1 MQISPK
7 SELFR
12 ENILSSSQAL
22 VVFLLLAVFTA
33 DAVSILY
40 VFGLFSL
47 WESVVT
53 LVTVLALAG
62 GTIWSILWISRTT

>member
-22 VVFLLLAVFTA
+22 IVFLLLAVFTA
-33 DAVSILY
+33 DAVSILF
-40 VFGLFSL
+40 VLGLFSL
-47 WESVVT
+47 WESVVS